1 MSDLSLRSLSSV
13 LLLASLQ
20 YSAADA
26 QERVATPSLQELTV
40 QESPATSQE
49 AEDEDKQGW
58 MDSSHLFVTRQ
69 SDSMVRWLDG
79 FFGTPRSDLESAQS
93 FLRLKLDHEWD
104 EEEDNDL
111 GFRVRGKVVLPRI
124 SERVGLIFSDENGD
138 ASGQNDAIDQALSDS
153 NPKNDVALQYTSF
166 DEERSRLDFK
176 LGFRSSLKLKLAA
189 RYRYEQPLPK
199 QVLGRFVEELYF
211 RDGEGFGTFTTI
223 EFDRPLSGEKFVRW
237 SSRFDWGEKTRGVE
251 WTSFVSLSRKIN
263 DRSAIAYFVN
273 FEGDTRPNELTRGY
287 GLGATYRRNFLR
299 KWLFFELEPA
309 YVWRRNMLDPPE
321 GVIYDDPV
329 FSDRDGVA
337 RFTARLEI
345 LFGEDQL

>member
-1 MSDLSLRSLSSV
+1 MSDLSLRCLSSV
-13 LLLASLQ
+13 FLLASLQ

-26 QERVATPSLQELTV
+26 QERVATPSLEDLTV
-40 QESPATSQE
+40 QESPETSQE

-223 EFDRPLSGEKFVRW
+223 EFDRPLAGDKFVRW